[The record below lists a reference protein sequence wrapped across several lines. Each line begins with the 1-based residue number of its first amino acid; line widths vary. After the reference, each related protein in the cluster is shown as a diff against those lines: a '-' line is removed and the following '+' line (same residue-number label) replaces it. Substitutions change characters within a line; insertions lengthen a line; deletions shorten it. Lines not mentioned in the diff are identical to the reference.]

1 MSVPAPLGHN
11 RRMQIGRAGLGT
23 RWEAAF
29 DIASVVTVVIVV
41 ASNLGGIRPGNG
53 AVWLSLSL
61 LAAGGG
67 LLVLRRRLP
76 LVAALGSIALSALGL
91 LVPENAVAVWVLAE
105 VCLFSLPLRG
115 TRATAIIVG
124 SAHAVILY
132 VGAIFVFEVSPWDP
146 LALILPVW
154 TGAVVAFGSAL
165 RTQGDYVGALE
176 EHALTSAAARESE
189 VLRHV
194 NAERLRIARDL
205 HDSVANSIAVINL
218 ESSTA
223 RRHVTDDPSRSL
235 VALGVIRTVTQSTLL
250 ELSDILAV
258 LRDDQDETDRTVA
271 TSTNI
276 PHLVDLLGGSGFPV
290 HLDLDALHG
299 IVVDPGTDAALYRVA
314 QESLT
319 NANRHGSGPVSMVA
333 DFREDEVVLTV
344 TNRFEADTA
353 LRSEPG
359 FGLIGMRERVEF
371 AGGTLTAGGH
381 GHSFV
386 VCARLPARA
395 LDAGAAS

>member
-1 MSVPAPLGHN
+1 MTVPAPLGHN

-23 RWEAAF
+23 RWEAVF
-29 DIASVVTVVIVV
+29 DVASVVTVTIVV
-41 ASNLGGIRPGNG
+41 GSILAGTHPEPGP
-53 AVWLSLSL
+53 VWLTLSL
-61 LAAGGG
+61 LTAGSA

-105 VCLFSLPLRG
+105 VCLFSLSLRS
-115 TRATAIIVG
+115 TRTTAIVVG
-124 SAHAVILY
+124 AIHALLLY
-132 VGAIFVFEVSPWDP
+132 VGAIIVFQVSPWDP

-154 TGAVVAFGSAL
+154 TGAVIAFGSAL
-165 RTQGDYVGALE
+165 RTQGDYVVALE

-223 RRHVTDDPSRSL
+223 RRHVTDDPARTL
-235 VALGVIRTVTQSTLL
+235 TALGVIRTVTQSTLI

-258 LRDDQDETDRTVA
+258 LRDDQDDSDRTVA
-271 TSTNI
+271 TAANI

-290 HLDLDALHG
+290 HLDLGALDG
-299 IVVDPGTDAALYRVA
+299 VVLDPGTDAALYRVA

-319 NANRHGSGPVSMVA
+319 NANRYGSGPIDMA
-333 DFREDEVVLTV
+333 AAFQENEVTLTV
-344 TNRFEADTA
+344 RNPIEADPFPRA
-353 LRSEPG
+353 EPG

-371 AGGTLTAGGH
+371 AGGTFAAGRH
-381 GHSFV
+381 GHRFV

-395 LDAGAAS
+395 LDAGAGS